1 MKGQK
6 KGNKQKLELWQRRLQ
21 AAEDAYSTE
30 LAKMDRRERA
40 YHGEVEFEKLTKN
53 EATKAEDIKHIRNA
67 IGELIE
73 AQVDSTLSQPK
84 VTALHPR
91 DEKLAK
97 LAEDALRNEVEQ
109 LSVRQTNDLVQRIV
123 PVQGGVFYLIEWDNT
138 KRTHTTVGELKLT
151 PLHPK
156 QVIPQDGV
164 FTSISDMDYIFI
176 KLPQTKEY
184 VRRKYGVKFDDES
197 FFEEEPDVRSVDGET
212 QSEDL
217 CTQYLAYYRNDSG
230 SIGLFSW
237 VHDTVICDFE
247 DYQARKEKVCADCG
261 EPEPMESTSE
271 SDMVDGDL
279 PSSGFRGKSENHLP
293 PGESFGLDLG
303 NEERKSE
310 SFHSFEE
317 KTVKA
322 CPACGCTKFIRGD
335 TEYEVITEP
344 FETADGVVE
353 ASQMNPVRVRYY
365 KPDVYP
371 IVLQRNVSC
380 FGQLLGSSDVDMIY
394 SQQQTLNRA
403 EKAIIDK
410 LLTGGTL
417 VTLPPNAEIS
427 EDNRIGKCVHLKDI
441 SEKQYLGQYDLTA
454 NIQSDVAFSAQV
466 YEEMRQMIG
475 ITDSFQ
481 GREDSTATSAVAKQF
496 AARQSAGRL
505 ESKREMK
512 SAAWSEL
519 FEIMFKFKLA
529 YTDEARPVRA
539 HDESGKPVYEVFDRR
554 KYIKRDA
561 AGEYYYDDEFLF
573 SVDASASLASNRE
586 AMWQETRMN
595 LTQGAFGD
603 PSSLETLILFWQKM
617 ELLHY
622 PGAAE
627 TRHILESKLE
637 SQMQEQ
643 QAQMQAQAQQ
653 AQLEQAMAER
663 QAQADEAHRREESER
678 AAAEKQRAV
687 EETEIRRVEEM
698 ARKDA
703 MRDAVEMRRAKE
715 AQMAQQM
722 MASNVPMGAMM

>member
-1 MKGQK
+1 MKGHK
-6 KGNKQKLELWQRRLQ
+6 KGDKQKLEMWQRRLQ
-21 AAEDAYSTE
+21 AAEDAYSAE

-40 YHGEVEFEKLTKN
+40 YRGEVEFDKLVKN

-73 AQVDSTLSQPK
+73 AQVDTTLSQPK
-84 VTALHPR
+84 VTALHPH
-91 DEKLAK
+91 DEALAK
-97 LAEDALRNEVEQ
+97 LAEDALRGEVEQ
-109 LSVRQTNDLVQRIV
+109 LSVRQTNDLIQRIV
-123 PVQGGVFYLIEWDNT
+123 PVQGGVFYLVEWDNT

-164 FTSISDMDYIFI
+164 FTSISDMDYIFV

-184 VRRKYGVKFDDES
+184 VRRKYGVKFDDDS

-212 QSEDL
+212 QSDDL
-217 CTQYLAYYRNDSG
+217 CTQYLAYYRSDSG

-261 EPEPMESTSE
+261 EPEPAEVTS
-271 SDMVDGDL
+271 SADG
-279 PSSGFRGKSENHLP
+279 END
-293 PGESFGLDLG
+293 S
-303 NEERKSE
+303 K
-310 SFHSFEE
+310 
-317 KTVKA
+317 V
-322 CPACGCTKFIRGD
+322 CPKCGGTNFTRGD
-335 TEYEVITEP
+335 TEYEVITEA
-344 FETADGVVE
+344 FETADGTVE
-353 ASQMNPVRVRYY
+353 ASPMNPVRVRYY
-365 KPDVYP
+365 KPDIYP

-394 SQQQTLNRA
+394 SQQQTLNRI
-403 EKAIIDK
+403 EKSIIDK
-410 LLTGGTL
+410 LISGGSL
-417 VTLPPNAEIS
+417 VTLPPSAEIS
-427 EDNRIGKCVHLKDI
+427 EDNRIGRCVHLKDI
-441 SEKQYLGQYDLTA
+441 SEKQYIGHYDLTA
-454 NIQSDVAFSAQV
+454 DIELDIAASAQF

-539 HDESGKPVYEVFDRR
+539 HDESGKPIYEVFDRR

-637 SQMQEQ
+637 SQMQAQQQQMQMQQ
-643 QAQMQAQAQQ
+643 QAQA
-653 AQLEQAMAER
+653 ERAMAER
-663 QAQADEAHRREESER
+663 QAQADEAHRREETER
-678 AAAEKQRAV
+678 AAAEKQRAA
-687 EETEIRRVEEM
+687 EEAEIRRIDDI

-703 MRDAVEMRRAKE
+703 MRDAEAMRRAKE

-722 MASNVPMGAMM
+722 MASNAPTGAMM

>member
-6 KGNKQKLELWQRRLQ
+6 KGDKQKLEMWQRRLQ
-21 AAEDAYSTE
+21 AAEDAYSAE
-30 LAKMDRRERA
+30 LASMDRRERA
-40 YHGEVEFEKLTKN
+40 YRGEVEFDELVKN

-73 AQVDSTLSQPK
+73 AQVDSTLTQPK
-84 VTALHPR
+84 VTALHPH
-91 DEKLAK
+91 DEALAK

-109 LSVRQTNDLVQRIV
+109 LSVRQTNDLIQRIV
-123 PVQGGVFYLIEWDNT
+123 PVQGGVFYLVEWDNT
-138 KRTHTTVGELKLT
+138 KRTHTTVGELKLM

-164 FTSISDMDYIFI
+164 FTSVSDMDYIFI

-184 VRRKYGVKFDDES
+184 VRRKYGVRFDNDS
-197 FFEEEPDVRSVDGET
+197 VFEEEPDVRGIDGET
-212 QSEDL
+212 QSDDL
-217 CTQYLAYYRNDSG
+217 CTQYLAYYRSDSG
-230 SIGLFSW
+230 TIGLFSW
-237 VHDTVICDFE
+237 VHDTVICDYD

-261 EPEPMESTSE
+261 EPEPKENGE
-271 SDMVDGDL
+271 D
-279 PSSGFRGKSENHLP
+279 SGK
-293 PGESFGLDLG
+293 
-303 NEERKSE
+303 
-310 SFHSFEE
+310 
-317 KTVKA
+317 V
-322 CPACGCTKFIRGD
+322 CPKCGGTEFTHGD

-344 FETADGVVE
+344 FETADGTVE
-353 ASQMNPVRVRYY
+353 ASRMNPIRVRYY

-394 SQQQTLNRA
+394 SQQQTLNRT

-417 VTLPPNAEIS
+417 VTLPPSAEIS

-441 SEKQYLGQYDLTA
+441 SEKQYLGHYDLTA
-454 NIQSDVAFSAQV
+454 DIEPDAVFAAQV

-512 SAAWSEL
+512 AAAWSEL

-529 YTDEARPVRA
+529 YTDEARPVRS
-539 HDESGKPVYEVFDRR
+539 HDESGKPIYEVFDRH

-627 TRHILESKLE
+627 TKHILETKLE
-637 SQMQEQ
+637 SQMQQQQQ
-643 QAQMQAQAQQ
+643 QAQMQAEQAQM
-653 AQLEQAMAER
+653 EQAMAER
-663 QAQADEAHRREESER
+663 QAQADEVHRREETER
-678 AAAEKQRAV
+678 AAAEKQRAA
-687 EETEIRRVEEM
+687 EEAEIRRVEEM

-703 MRDAVEMRRAKE
+703 MRDAVEMRRMKE
-715 AQMAQQM
+715 AQAAQM
-722 MASNVPMGAMM
+722 MTSPAPTGAMM